1 MFWYLQ
7 INDESFYLRNIS
19 KGKSFS
25 LCFSFCCLFCC
36 KSAVLFFWAGG
47 GGGGAEH
54 TTSWLVLSMPPF
66 LVGEV
71 VCRRAIIPPGTST
84 PWLWTPSSQQ
94 GVDRLA
100 SCSHCDNSTVK
111 CLQSSS
117 LSSSLVPPNQKAWGE
132 RGWGGGWTLDRVH
145 YCEDLVLTKRLAVVL
160 SHCAWNEPTFLK
172 NRICLC
178 VCEGGGGKKNSNCTL
193 LTNIDKQLHTNDT
206 VPTTRNNYPSLGS
219 GRNVKAVNSHAPAW
233 RPPQNKCVHYRQ
245 ICMLITGCSVHRHKL
260 YYSIR

>member
-1 MFWYLQ
+1 MMSHFTYLASPKEKAFHC
-7 INDESFYLRNIS
+7 IFLFLSVV
-19 KGKSFS
+19 
-25 LCFSFCCLFCC
+25 CFVVNLQCC
-36 KSAVLFFWAGG
+36 FFEGG
-47 GGGGAEH
+47 GGVEH

-66 LVGEV
+66 LVGKV

-100 SCSHCDNSTVK
+100 SCSHCDNGTVK

-117 LSSSLVPPNQKAWGE
+117 LSSSLVPPNQNAWGE

-178 VCEGGGGKKNSNCTL
+178 VCVWWGGGG
-193 LTNIDKQLHTNDT
+193 
-206 VPTTRNNYPSLGS
+206 R
-219 GRNVKAVNSHAPAW
+219 GRTKTAIS
-233 RPPQNKCVHYRQ
+233 RY
-245 ICMLITGCSVHRHKL
+245 
-260 YYSIR
+260 

>member
-1 MFWYLQ
+1 M
-7 INDESFYLRNIS
+7 
-19 KGKSFS
+19 
-25 LCFSFCCLFCC
+25 
-36 KSAVLFFWAGG
+36 LFFWGG
-47 GGGGAEH
+47 GGVEH

-66 LVGEV
+66 LVGKV

-117 LSSSLVPPNQKAWGE
+117 LSSSLVPPNQNAWGE

-178 VCEGGGGKKNSNCTL
+178 LCVGGGGGGGAEEKQQFHV
-193 LTNIDKQLHTNDT
+193 TNKYRHKQLHTNDT
-206 VPTTRNNYPSLGS
+206 IRTTRNNYPSLGS
-219 GRNVKAVNSHAPAW
+219 GRNVKAVNSLTLQHEDHHKINVYTIDTNLHA
-233 RPPQNKCVHYRQ
+233 
-245 ICMLITGCSVHRHKL
+245 
-260 YYSIR
+260 YYWIQCPSA